1 MSRCDVVDTHLQ
13 DLGKE
18 PMASSQ
24 PRGLLLELLM
34 LLRCWS
40 HCDSGALG
48 SLGFFLSLG
57 TSVLEG
63 LIGEKVG

>member
-1 MSRCDVVDTHLQ
+1 
-13 DLGKE
+13 
-18 PMASSQ
+18 MASSQ

-63 LIGEKVG
+63 LIGEGVG